1 MPSAGAFPMGAAVRL
16 ADLSVDPYPILRRLH
31 MHEPVSWVPE
41 FQMWFVT
48 SRTDVIAVL
57 TDYKTFTTGGPD
69 STIRDIFGPQMLTL
83 DGEEHRRFKSGSVA
97 TFHPKA
103 ICEHAGTVIRA
114 NVHALIDGFIR
125 ERAAD
130 LRTRFAN
137 RLSILTIA
145 AILGFPA
152 KDENRIRDWYNAFA
166 GALAN
171 FLGDPEIRRC
181 GLNAAHEL
189 RDYTMPLLHQF
200 AREPDES
207 LLSSLVHADSDR
219 LSNDEILANALIIL
233 FGGIETTESMILNA
247 IWALLTHPEQFQEV
261 VSDRTLLPGAIEESL
276 RWEPAVQSCTRTA
289 TDRTTIRDV
298 EINQGDTVQCMLGA
312 ANRDPDHF
320 ENPDL
325 FDIHRSNAGEHVS
338 FGHARHF
345 CLGAE
350 LARLEAQIGL
360 DMLLDRLP
368 GLELDAERTV
378 PPRGHEFR
386 KPPALWV
393 RWK

>member
-1 MPSAGAFPMGAAVRL
+1 MPSADAFPIGAAVRL
-16 ADLSVDPYPILRRLH
+16 VDLSVDPYPILRRLH

-103 ICEHAGTVIRA
+103 ICKHAGTVIRA

-152 KDENRIRDWYNAFA
+152 KDENCIRDWYNAFA

-181 GLNAAHEL
+181 GLNAAREL

-247 IWALLTHPEQFQEV
+247 IWALLTHPEQFHEV

-298 EINQGDTVQCMLGA
+298 KINQGDTVSRLVMRGIFVWVQTWLGWKRRSDWICCLIGC
-312 ANRDPDHF
+312 RD
-320 ENPDL
+320 
-325 FDIHRSNAGEHVS
+325 SNWMPSARYRRGVTS
-338 FGHARHF
+338 FGSRRR
-345 CLGAE
+345 CGLGGNEDRREAIRDRQS
-350 LARLEAQIGL
+350 AKKRLEIGDL
-360 DMLLDRLP
+360 C
-368 GLELDAERTV
+368 
-378 PPRGHEFR
+378 F
-386 KPPALWV
+386 
-393 RWK
+393 